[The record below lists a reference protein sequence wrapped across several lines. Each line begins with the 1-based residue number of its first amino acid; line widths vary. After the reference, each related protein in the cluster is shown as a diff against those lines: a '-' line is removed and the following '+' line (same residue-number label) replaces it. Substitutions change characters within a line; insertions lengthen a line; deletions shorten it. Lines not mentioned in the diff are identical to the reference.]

1 MKIKPEKIRAYYRF
15 KDNYS
20 MGSTI
25 LPWVRKRVKSTL
37 KKNVVKELVRT
48 RSNFLVPVSS
58 IDLATRHVQIRGS
71 IDLSMEWIIRR
82 YVKQGT
88 VAVDVGA
95 NVGFLSL
102 CMAEQVGNIG
112 KVYSIEPNINL
123 HSYIKELLYL
133 NAIKNVQI
141 VHCACSD
148 AEGPVRF
155 EIDESDHSKSRI
167 GDKGKYE
174 IKAMPLDTILAE
186 NDNIISFIKVDVEGH
201 EPSVLAGAITTL
213 KTHRPTLVFETGAH
227 SESDISKINNILE
240 ETQYDVI
247 GVIND
252 WGIEEKA
259 LTGRMTNKTHCNV
272 LALPR
277 RNQF

>member
-1 MKIKPEKIRAYYRF
+1 MKIKPEKLRAYYRF
-15 KDNYS
+15 KDNYP
-20 MGSTI
+20 MGSNM
-25 LPWVRKRVKSTL
+25 LPWVRKRMKLSL
-37 KKNVVKELVRT
+37 KKNVIKELVRT
-48 RSNFLVPVSS
+48 CDNFLVPVSS
-58 IDLATRHVQIRGS
+58 IDSATSHVQIRGS
-71 IDLSMEWIIRR
+71 IDPSMEWIIRR

-95 NVGFLSL
+95 NLGFLSL
-102 CMAEQVGNIG
+102 CMAERVGYIG
-112 KVYSIEPNINL
+112 KVYSIEPNSNL
-123 HSYIKELLYL
+123 HPHIKELLYL
-133 NAIKNVQI
+133 NAINNVEI

-148 AEGPVRF
+148 EEGTVRF

-167 GDKGKYE
+167 GDMGKYE

-186 NDNIISFIKVDVEGH
+186 NKNVISFIKIDVEGH

-213 KTHRPTLVFETGAH
+213 KSHRPTLVFETGTH
-227 SESDISKINNILE
+227 SESDISRIRKYLE

-259 LTGRMTNKTHCNV
+259 LSARMTNKTHCNV

-277 RNQF
+277 RNQI

>member
-1 MKIKPEKIRAYYRF
+1 MKIKSEKLRAYYRF

-25 LPWVRKRVKSTL
+25 LPWVRKREKSSL

-48 RSNFLVPVSS
+48 CNNFLVPVSS
-58 IDLATRHVQIRGS
+58 IDSATRHVQVRGS
-71 IDLSMEWIIRR
+71 IDLSMEWIIKR

-95 NVGFLSL
+95 NLGFLSL
-102 CMAEQVGNIG
+102 CMAERVGYIG
-112 KVYSIEPNINL
+112 KVYSIEPNRNL
-123 HSYIKELLYL
+123 HPYIRELLYL
-133 NAIKNVQI
+133 NAIKNVEI
-141 VHCACSD
+141 VNCACSD
-148 AEGPVRF
+148 EEGIVKF

-167 GDKGKYE
+167 GDKGEYE
-174 IKAMPLDTILAE
+174 IKVMPLDTILE
-186 NDNIISFIKVDVEGH
+186 EIDNIVSFIKVDVEGH
-201 EPSVLAGAITTL
+201 EPSVLAGAIKTL
-213 KTHRPTLVFETGAH
+213 KSDRPTLVFETGTH
-227 SESDISKINNILE
+227 SESDISKINRILE
-240 ETQYDVI
+240 DTQYDVI
-247 GVIND
+247 GVIKD

-259 LTGRMTNKTHCNV
+259 LTVRMTNKTHCNV